1 MAKTIRRII
10 MAVLAVIFIA
20 SMSYIIIILY
30 QYKKSDEIY
39 GSAVDRYIMTED
51 GSDIENKTAAIDEE
65 STDYTEAP
73 PISVD
78 FDELRKVNP
87 DIVGWLYCEDSVINY
102 PVVKGSDN
110 DYYLHHAYDGTY
122 SASGAIFI
130 DEDNADDFQD
140 SNTIIYGHHMKNGS
154 MFATLSNW
162 GKQEYFDSHSVMWLL
177 TPEQNYKIIL
187 FSGYTTSAYSD
198 TYRIFREPGDEF
210 TQYII
215 NSAQYSDFA
224 MRETELYA
232 DAKYVL
238 LSTCAYVFDNARYVI
253 HGMLVPVD

>member
-10 MAVLAVIFIA
+10 MALLAVIFIGSCA
-20 SMSYIIIILY
+20 YILITLY
-30 QYKKSDEIY
+30 RYKKSDEIY
-39 GSAVDRYIMTED
+39 AGAVDKYI
-51 GSDIENKTAAIDEE
+51 TAGDKNSEKEADKSSADSAE
-65 STDYTEAP
+65 SA

-78 FDELRKVNP
+78 FEELQKISP
-87 DIVGWLYCEDSVINY
+87 DIVGWIYCEDTVINY

-130 DEDNADDFQD
+130 DADNADDFQD

-162 GKQEYFDSHSVMWLL
+162 QKQEYYDEHPVMWLL
-177 TPEQNYKIIL
+177 TPTQNYKIIL

-198 TYRIFREPGDEF
+198 TYKIFREPGEEF

-215 NSAQYSDFA
+215 NSAKYSSFS
-224 MRETELYA
+224 MPETELYA

-238 LSTCAYVFDNARYVI
+238 LSTCAYVFDNARSVI
-253 HGMLVPVD
+253 HGMLVPVE